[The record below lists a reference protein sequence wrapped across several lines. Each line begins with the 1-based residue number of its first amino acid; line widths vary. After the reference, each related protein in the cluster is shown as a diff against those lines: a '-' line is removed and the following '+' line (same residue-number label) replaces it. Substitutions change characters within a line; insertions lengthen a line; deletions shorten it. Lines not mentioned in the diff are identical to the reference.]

1 MACLRGSEKSCLEG
15 VESCLEGEIQGE
27 RGRRSG
33 QRGQQRPDHMGPHI
47 HLFFQQIFADCLSHV
62 TEKAM
67 APHSSTF
74 A

>member
-47 HLFFQQIFADCLSHV
+47 HLFFLQIFADCLSHV